1 MTCADKECEVKI
13 KMIQEEWLQPEVK
26 FLLGFNMKIVI

>member
-1 MTCADKECEVKI
+1 MTCAGKECEVKI
-13 KMIQEEWLQPEVK
+13 KMIQEDQPEVK